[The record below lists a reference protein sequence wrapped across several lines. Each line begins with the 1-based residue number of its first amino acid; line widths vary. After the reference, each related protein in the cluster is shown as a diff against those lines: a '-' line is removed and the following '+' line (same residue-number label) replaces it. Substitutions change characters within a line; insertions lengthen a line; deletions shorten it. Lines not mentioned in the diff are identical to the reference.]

1 MGGTTEHLDGKRR
14 LNPARALFQVSDL
27 LFLGFADAT
36 QRSAETDSD
45 AILRLFARVI
55 DVRVLQRE
63 FCGDDGELRV
73 TIKPFQP
80 LRRKILLGIPI
91 ANLTGTSHP
100 KHAGIKARDAA
111 DPAPFRHD
119 SIPKPIETDADA
131 GNRTNTSDDR
141 ASPGLPRR
149 LVRRSLGEGGS
160 LWRRRAHAVTLFAF
174 AST

>member
-1 MGGTTEHLDGKRR
+1 ATKNLDGKCR
-14 LNPARALFQVSDL
+14 LNAARALFQISDV
-27 LFLGFADAT
+27 LFLGLADAT

-45 AILRLFARVI
+45 AILRLFAGI
-55 DVRVLQRE
+55 LKAGILQRE
-63 FCGDDGELRV
+63 LCGDDGELRV

-91 ANLTGTSHP
+91 ANFTGTSHP
-100 KHAGIKARDAA
+100 KHAGVKTRDAA

-131 GNRTNTSDDR
+131 GNRTDTSDDR

-160 LWRRRAHAVTLFAF
+160 LWRRRAHAVTLLAR
-174 AST
+174 ASTYCF

>member
-1 MGGTTEHLDGKRR
+1 MRRATKHLDGKRR
-14 LNPARALFQVSDL
+14 LNAASAFFQISDV
-27 LFLGFADAT
+27 LFLSFADAT

-45 AILRLFARVI
+45 SVLRLLAGILKARI
-55 DVRVLQRE
+55 LQRE
-63 FCGDDGELRV
+63 LRRDDGELRV

-80 LRRKILLGIPI
+80 LRRKILLGVPI
-91 ANLTGTSHP
+91 ANFTGTSHP
-100 KHAGIKARDAA
+100 KHGGIKTRDAA

-119 SIPKPIETDADA
+119 SIPKPIETNADT
-131 GNRTNTSDDR
+131 GNWTDTSNDR

-160 LWRRRAHAVTLFAF
+160 LWRRQAHAVTLFAF